1 MADMLDDPDSPLTGM
16 HSSVAALHSCLPFM
30 EIDIMLYRKHD
41 LPIVDLEVC
50 GANMS
55 KTNPDE
61 TVQIKVSAKTKKEIR
76 RVALERDE
84 TLRTFVLR
92 ALRDRGVAVSDE
104 EVGDRRKSVLR

>member
-1 MADMLDDPDSPLTGM
+1 
-16 HSSVAALHSCLPFM
+16 
-30 EIDIMLYRKHD
+30 
-41 LPIVDLEVC
+41 
-50 GANMS
+50 MS
-55 KTNPDE
+55 KADPVE

-92 ALRDRGVAVSDE
+92 ALKDRGVAVSDE

>member
-1 MADMLDDPDSPLTGM
+1 
-16 HSSVAALHSCLPFM
+16 
-30 EIDIMLYRKHD
+30 
-41 LPIVDLEVC
+41 
-50 GANMS
+50 MS
-55 KTNPDE
+55 KADPDE

-92 ALRDRGVAVSDE
+92 ALKDRGVAVSDE

>member
-1 MADMLDDPDSPLTGM
+1 
-16 HSSVAALHSCLPFM
+16 
-30 EIDIMLYRKHD
+30 
-41 LPIVDLEVC
+41 
-50 GANMS
+50 MS